1 MRIKTVDRKIARE
14 IIDDILLGKAKH
26 GIALDNLKRKIA
38 KKYTIKDL
46 TQNSA
51 ILEHAEKSEKER
63 LTVLIKKPVRTI
75 SGVAIV
81 AVMSKPGAC
90 PGKCIYCPQGENAP
104 KSYTGLEPAARRGA
118 MFAYDPY
125 LQAKDRIKQLT
136 AIGHATDKV
145 ELIIM
150 GGTFLSYS
158 LDYKMNFVK
167 RLFDALNGV
176 DSKTLDD
183 AKKINE
189 AANHRCVGLTIETRP
204 DFCKEKEINE
214 MLKMGATRVEL
225 GVQSL
230 SDEVLAKVNRG
241 HTIEDTVRSTQLL
254 KDSGFKI
261 VYHMMPGLMQ
271 KKREDIKMFET
282 LFFDER
288 FCPDMLKI
296 YPTLVISGTKLY
308 DMWKKGEYSPLDTER
323 AADIIARAKKKLPV
337 FVRVMR
343 VQRDIPKEKIDCGVE
358 NSNLRE
364 YVGRRAEELGI
375 KCRCIRCREAGHKGL
390 KGGLK
395 TGRKEI
401 VVLKY
406 GASGGVEYFVSVED
420 VKNDILFGYV
430 RLRILGKPFREE
442 FKGETAVVRELKV
455 VGTSTALGDEK
466 IGSFQHKGIGAK
478 LMAKAEEIAKK
489 EGAKKILV
497 IAAVGTKEY
506 YRKLG
511 YKDAGAYVGKCFD

>member
-1 MRIKTVDRKIARE
+1 MRIKTVDKEIARE
-14 IIDDILLGKAKH
+14 IIADILSGKAKD

-38 KKYTIKDL
+38 KKYAIKDL
-46 TQNSA
+46 IQNSA
-51 ILEHAEKSEKER
+51 ILEHAKKSEKER

-81 AVMSKPGAC
+81 AVMSKPGVC

-158 LDYKMNFVK
+158 KGYKMNFVK

-189 AANHRCVGLTIETRP
+189 TAHHRCVGLTIETRP
-204 DFCKEKEINE
+204 DFCKEKEIDE
-214 MLKMGATRVEL
+214 MLLMGATRVEL
-225 GVQSL
+225 GVQTL
-230 SDEVLAKVNRG
+230 SDEVLNKVNRG

-271 KKREDIKMFET
+271 K
-282 LFFDER
+282 
-288 FCPDMLKI
+288 
-296 YPTLVISGTKLY
+296 
-308 DMWKKGEYSPLDTER
+308 
-323 AADIIARAKKKLPV
+323 
-337 FVRVMR
+337 
-343 VQRDIPKEKIDCGVE
+343 
-358 NSNLRE
+358 
-364 YVGRRAEELGI
+364 
-375 KCRCIRCREAGHKGL
+375 
-390 KGGLK
+390 
-395 TGRKEI
+395 
-401 VVLKY
+401 
-406 GASGGVEYFVSVED
+406 
-420 VKNDILFGYV
+420 
-430 RLRILGKPFREE
+430 
-442 FKGETAVVRELKV
+442 
-455 VGTSTALGDEK
+455 
-466 IGSFQHKGIGAK
+466 
-478 LMAKAEEIAKK
+478 
-489 EGAKKILV
+489 
-497 IAAVGTKEY
+497 
-506 YRKLG
+506 
-511 YKDAGAYVGKCFD
+511 